1 MSGNEFLADTNSL
14 IYILEGKS
22 FMLPFLMNMKSL
34 SIISEIEL
42 RGYYQLSE
50 EEDKIIKSLLNDLN
64 IISVS
69 FQIKELAIKLKR
81 KYKLKTLDSI
91 IAATA
96 IQQKL
101 TLLTADK
108 HFNKIDELD
117 LILIEL

>member
-1 MSGNEFLADTNSL
+1 MIGNDFLADTNSL

-22 FMLPFLMNMKSL
+22 FMLPFLLGIKSI

-42 RGYYQLSE
+42 RAYPQLEQNE
-50 EEDKIIKSLLNDLN
+50 EVAIKSLLDDLN
-64 IISVS
+64 IISLS
-69 FQIKELAIKLKR
+69 YHIKELAIELQK
-81 KYKLKTLDSI
+81 KYPLKTPDSV

-96 IQQKL
+96 IHHNL

-108 HFNKIDELD
+108 HFQKIKELD